1 MQIGDG
7 STARPPKYLPKPPWI
22 WEPSYSCSGS
32 KCLICRIRW
41 CVKGG
46 WPTVKNSLNSYF
58 QLSLMQPLA
67 FMRTRAMQLL
77 TAGQYEIHVSR
88 QNANISISYDILR
101 LGSTYTALLVQTSFD
116 SIHLRNSCSTSG
128 DFAVLRYMCCLSL
141 FLSCAVNVQD
151 IVQCNCRSSD
161 VVAVKWLLWKQ
172 QAKNYR
178 NGFQPW
184 DVIRSRMLKYSA
196 DEYFF
201 RAALCHLAI
210 DRWACIMLE
219 MITKD
224 TWHKNDIIFG
234 MVRLSLNKLKV

>member
-1 MQIGDG
+1 
-7 STARPPKYLPKPPWI
+7 
-22 WEPSYSCSGS
+22 
-32 KCLICRIRW
+32 
-41 CVKGG
+41 
-46 WPTVKNSLNSYF
+46 
-58 QLSLMQPLA
+58 MQPLA

-116 SIHLRNSCSTSG
+116 SIHLRNSYSTSG
-128 DFAVLRYMCCLSL
+128 DVAALRHICCLCL
-141 FLSCAVNVQD
+141 FFVNVQD
-151 IVQCNCRSSD
+151 IVQCSCRSSD
-161 VVAVKWLLWKQ
+161 VVGVQWLLWKQ

-210 DRWACIMLE
+210 DRW
-219 MITKD
+219 
-224 TWHKNDIIFG
+224 
-234 MVRLSLNKLKV
+234 V